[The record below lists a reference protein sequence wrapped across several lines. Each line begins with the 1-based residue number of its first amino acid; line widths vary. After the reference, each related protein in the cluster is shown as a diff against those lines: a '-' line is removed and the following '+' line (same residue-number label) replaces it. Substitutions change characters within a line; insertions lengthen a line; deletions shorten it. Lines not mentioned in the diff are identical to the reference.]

1 MLLADSVQT
10 YASTFTIADC
20 MNGMQ
25 KKVAIQ
31 MFIFTSRIKGSS
43 LELNAKLTLMGWKH
57 PWHLKINIKLK
68 HWEYWQFLLI
78 GNSKTQDYFNI
89 YQTEL

>member
-1 MLLADSVQT
+1 
-10 YASTFTIADC
+10 

-68 HWEYWQFLLI
+68 HWEYCQFLLI